1 MKFVKGKEH
10 IYRTKKDTRVTMAF
24 RKAEAASPEATN
36 PISQHATNIQTDE
49 QAAAKRSRRSS
60 GGELVARQRN
70 HTDHCIDP
78 ETGSD
83 RDVDAISR
91 CSGNAANPRRRNGFA
106 VVSRAKSR
114 MLENRH

>member
-1 MKFVKGKEH
+1 MKFVKGEEH

-24 RKAEAASPEATN
+24 RKAEAASPEATK

-91 CSGNAANPRRRNGFA
+91 CSGTRRILADGMDSQPCRGE
-106 VVSRAKSR
+106 KSR